1 MPQATRTQVVKPLSG
16 EQGVQDELASLLK
29 DDDAE
34 QEDKEKTGNSIVA
47 EDEAATP
54 TTSGPSL
61 TPPGGAAEV
70 IPKSPVGLRSKS
82 LKFPR
87 SALLGLWGTNQMQ
100 NVAKPRWR
108 YLYAGIPVPQEPHL
122 ILKVRDDLN
131 YQVGPRQMIPL

>member
-87 SALLGLWGTNQMQ
+87 SALLGLW
-100 NVAKPRWR
+100 
-108 YLYAGIPVPQEPHL
+108 EL
-122 ILKVRDDLN
+122 IRCKMWPSQDGDTSMPGYPCPKN
-131 YQVGPRQMIPL
+131 HI